1 MNIKLQGNNSMLLV
15 QQSLFLNSGLKSTQQ
30 KLERQAKCENQVA
43 FYENQKNNLKN
54 VVCENL
60 EDIAEKL
67 DMLHTYEDQIAA
79 VKAQYNHEQ
88 MSHVLDEAMEKGEK
102 IAKTIE
108 KTKPKTPE
116 ERAEDQA
123 KEALGIED
131 EGVLTEIL
139 DELTEI
145 IEETIEEAA
154 EVLEETTESLADQ
167 SSQEVESMAEQIPEE
182 AESFTQ
188 QTEQTLNQQNAETLG
203 ELPQPK
209 YKRFD
214 MRA

>member
-1 MNIKLQGNNSMLLV
+1 MNIKLQGTNSLLLV

-54 VVCENL
+54 VVCDNL

-88 MSHVLDEAMEKGEK
+88 MYHTLDEAMEKGEK
-102 IAKTIE
+102 IAKAVE

-116 ERAEDQA
+116 ERAEDLA
-123 KEALGIED
+123 KEALGIEEE
-131 EGVLTEIL
+131 EGILTEIL
-139 DELTEI
+139 DEPTEV
-145 IEETIEEAA
+145 IEETM
-154 EVLEETTESLADQ
+154 EETAEALDETTQTLTDQLSEEPES
-167 SSQEVESMAEQIPEE
+167 P
-182 AESFTQ
+182 TQ
-188 QTEQTLNQQNAETLG
+188 QTEQILNEQVTEALSEQQ
-203 ELPQPK
+203 QQK
-209 YKRFD
+209 YKGFD
-214 MRA
+214 MRI

>member
-1 MNIKLQGNNSMLLV
+1 MNIKLQGTNSLLLV

-54 VVCENL
+54 VVCDNL

-88 MSHVLDEAMEKGEK
+88 MYHTLDEAMEKGEK
-102 IAKTIE
+102 IAKAVE

-116 ERAEDQA
+116 ERAEDLA
-123 KEALGIED
+123 KEALGIEE
-131 EGVLTEIL
+131 EGILTEIL
-139 DELTEI
+139 DELTEV
-145 IEETIEEAA
+145 IEETIEETA
-154 EVLEETTESLADQ
+154 EVLEETTESLTDQ
-167 SSQEVESMAEQIPEE
+167 SAEE
-182 AESFTQ
+182 AESLSQ
-188 QTEQTLNQQNAETLG
+188 QTEQILNEQNTEALSEQPQQR
-203 ELPQPK
+203 

>member
-1 MNIKLQGNNSMLLV
+1 MNIKLQGTNSLLLV

-54 VVCENL
+54 VVCDNL

-88 MSHVLDEAMEKGEK
+88 MYHTLDEAMEKGEK
-102 IAKTIE
+102 IAKAVE

-116 ERAEDQA
+116 ERAEELA
-123 KEALGIED
+123 KEALGIEEE
-131 EGVLTEIL
+131 EGILTEIL
-139 DELTEI
+139 DELTEV
-145 IEETIEEAA
+145 IEETMEETA
-154 EVLEETTESLADQ
+154 EALEETTETLTDQ
-167 SSQEVESMAEQIPEE
+167 LSEDPESS
-182 AESFTQ
+182 TQ
-188 QTEQTLNQQNAETLG
+188 QTEQIVNEQDAEALSEQPQQ
-203 ELPQPK
+203 K

-214 MRA
+214 MRI

>member
-1 MNIKLQGNNSMLLV
+1 MMNMNIKLQGTNSLLLV

-54 VVCENL
+54 VVCDNL

-88 MSHVLDEAMEKGEK
+88 MYHTLDEAMEKGEK
-102 IAKTIE
+102 IAKAVE

-116 ERAEDQA
+116 ERAEDLA
-123 KEALGIED
+123 KEALGIEEE
-131 EGVLTEIL
+131 EGILTEIL
-139 DELTEI
+139 DEPTEV
-145 IEETIEEAA
+145 IEETM
-154 EVLEETTESLADQ
+154 EETAEALDETTQTLTDQLSEEPES
-167 SSQEVESMAEQIPEE
+167 P
-182 AESFTQ
+182 TQ
-188 QTEQTLNQQNAETLG
+188 QTEQILNEQVTEALSEQQ
-203 ELPQPK
+203 QQK
-209 YKRFD
+209 YKGFD
-214 MRA
+214 MRI

>member
-1 MNIKLQGNNSMLLV
+1 MNIKLQGTNSLLLV

-54 VVCENL
+54 VVCDNL

-88 MSHVLDEAMEKGEK
+88 MYHTLDEAMEKGEK
-102 IAKTIE
+102 IAKAVE

-116 ERAEDQA
+116 ERAEDLA
-123 KEALGIED
+123 KEALGIEEE
-131 EGVLTEIL
+131 EGMLTEIL
-139 DELTEI
+139 DELTEV

-154 EVLEETTESLADQ
+154 EVLEETTETLTATDQ
-167 SSQEVESMAEQIPEE
+167 TAEE
-182 AESFTQ
+182 AESLTQ
-188 QTEQTLNQQNAETLG
+188 QTEQPSEAENMETLQK
-203 ELPQPK
+203 QPEQR